1 MLPKKD
7 KLLAE
12 HLRKIKNI
20 KIFYGS
26 ENNVLDRYYKCSLKY
41 KFDNIIR
48 LTGDNPFVD
57 LEIIKKNLFKH
68 IKYKKKFTTN
78 CYKNTFPNG
87 LEFEII
93 NVKLLKYIWKK
104 AILKS
109 DKEHVTP
116 MIYRLIEK
124 KEIPKN
130 KISLITDKGR
140 YKNIRIT
147 VDKKNDLK
155 LINQI
160 YKILIKNRYDITFKN
175 IIKVYK
181 KNKKLFNINK
191 NEIRDEGYLKS
202 LLND

>member
-1 MLPKKD
+1 
-7 KLLAE
+7 
-12 HLRKIKNI
+12 
-20 KIFYGS
+20 
-26 ENNVLDRYYKCSLKY
+26 
-41 KFDNIIR
+41 
-48 LTGDNPFVD
+48 
-57 LEIIKKNLFKH
+57 
-68 IKYKKKFTTN
+68 
-78 CYKNTFPNG
+78 
-87 LEFEII
+87 
-93 NVKLLKYIWKK
+93 
-104 AILKS
+104 
-109 DKEHVTP
+109 